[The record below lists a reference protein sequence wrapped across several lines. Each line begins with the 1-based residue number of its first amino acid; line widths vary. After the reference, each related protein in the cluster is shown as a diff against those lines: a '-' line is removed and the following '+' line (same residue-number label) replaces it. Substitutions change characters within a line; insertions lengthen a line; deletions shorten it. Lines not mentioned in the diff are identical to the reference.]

1 MTSLRLRITA
11 FLDGPGAALAIV
23 GPSGTGKLYATQLAA
38 QDKGLVCAIHDRSQ
52 GAINYKL
59 WGAPTIKTNGGLAL
73 SLQIILGA
81 DCETD
86 FSFVSRLPQGC
97 KVILIANTVASDAM
111 RRIPIERVRPP
122 TAQSMEKI
130 LFEDGWDALAARRL
144 SSLARGDWRQV
155 HTLNRTFKDA
165 GIDITSA
172 TEEAF
177 AHALQQMTRDRQ
189 NDAHPSL
196 RAHQLFT
203 GIAQPEDADA
213 AVVAWS
219 EKNLGITCGTLAD
232 YAMMQEAAV
241 TADLLCNGGEYDLG
255 LDHFARSAAVLH
267 QTGLRYDY
275 AKWSNPWAA
284 PSEKTTKDIRESF
297 EKNEPWSRTLKRRL
311 AAEQYPSQD
320 DAPPK
325 PKAKAKAR
333 ATRKAKS
340 TVQ

>member
-1 MTSLRLRITA
+1 
-11 FLDGPGAALAIV
+11 
-23 GPSGTGKLYATQLAA
+23 
-38 QDKGLVCAIHDRSQ
+38 
-52 GAINYKL
+52 
-59 WGAPTIKTNGGLAL
+59 
-73 SLQIILGA
+73 
-81 DCETD
+81 
-86 FSFVSRLPQGC
+86 
-97 KVILIANTVASDAM
+97 
-111 RRIPIERVRPP
+111 
-122 TAQSMEKI
+122 
-130 LFEDGWDALAARRL
+130 
-144 SSLARGDWRQV
+144 
-155 HTLNRTFKDA
+155 
-165 GIDITSA
+165 
-172 TEEAF
+172 
-177 AHALQQMTRDRQ
+177 
-189 NDAHPSL
+189 
-196 RAHQLFT
+196 
-203 GIAQPEDADA
+203 
-213 AVVAWS
+213 
-219 EKNLGITCGTLAD
+219 
-232 YAMMQEAAV
+232 MMQEAAV